1 MRRARRPGA
10 VINLFMARSAD
21 DSAHHRKPRTVRLP
35 LLPAG
40 RRRWAS
46 IAARNGTR
54 RISRTRLKMG

>member
-1 MRRARRPGA
+1 

-35 LLPAG
+35 PLPAG